1 MRLVVLPF
9 CSKNRCE
16 RSGIGHFPRKPPTR
30 PRRRLP
36 GALVQIAL
44 ATALGAATAHG
55 FGWDWGAEILFGL
68 SISVASTVVL
78 TRILSDNNA
87 LHTQTGHIAI
97 GWLVVEDIFTVLV
110 LVLVPTLAGQGGQR
124 TDNALLSIGSAVGKI
139 ALLITITFFVGK
151 RWLPVF
157 LGWVAATRSREL
169 FTLSVL
175 AVALGIGV
183 GSATL
188 FGTSM
193 ALGAFL
199 AGMIVNQSAYSHR
212 AAIELS
218 RCATLSPSLLR
229 LCRNAIQP
237 LEF

>member
-1 MRLVVLPF
+1 
-9 CSKNRCE
+9 
-16 RSGIGHFPRKPPTR
+16 
-30 PRRRLP
+30 
-36 GALVQIAL
+36 
-44 ATALGAATAHG
+44 
-55 FGWDWGAEILFGL
+55 
-68 SISVASTVVL
+68 ISVASTVVL
-78 TRILSDNNA
+78 TRILSDDNA

-97 GWLVVEDIFTVLV
+97 GWLVVEDIFAVLV
-110 LVLVPTLAGQGGQR
+110 LILVPTLTGQGGQR
-124 TDNALLSIGSAVGKI
+124 TENALLSIGSAVGKI
-139 ALLITITFFVGK
+139 ALLIVITFFVGK

-199 AGMIVNQSAYSHR
+199 AGMI
-212 AAIELS
+212 
-218 RCATLSPSLLR
+218 
-229 LCRNAIQP
+229 
-237 LEF
+237 